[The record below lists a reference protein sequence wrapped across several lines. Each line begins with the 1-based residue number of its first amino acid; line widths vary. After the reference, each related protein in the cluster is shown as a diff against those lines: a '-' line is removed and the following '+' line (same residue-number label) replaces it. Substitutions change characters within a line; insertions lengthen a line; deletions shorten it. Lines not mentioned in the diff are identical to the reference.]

1 MDFLSST
8 QVIIN
13 TEVRSVPVTKK
24 GVYFALRDQG
34 ACLSIIAIRIFYITC
49 PNITTNFAF
58 YPETPTGK
66 ELTTI
71 VETDGEC
78 VSNAHKVEIP
88 RLLCKGDGNWTLP
101 SGGCKCLPGYEPLG
115 QSCQGESNA
124 LTSQLDS
131 PLESSR
137 AFASNCL
144 VVCAMADCSKSINHS
159 YLSATWRQSHYTD
172 QCHLLRTGPYG

>member
-1 MDFLSST
+1 MLIALVHC

-13 TEVRSVPVTKK
+13 TEIRSVPVTKK

-34 ACLSIIAIRIFYITC
+34 ACLSVIAIKIYHITC

-71 VETDGEC
+71 VETDGVC
-78 VSNAHKVEIP
+78 VANAQKMDMP

-101 SGGCKCLPGYEPLG
+101 SGGCKCMPGYETQG
-115 QSCQGESNA
+115 QTCQGTHRPSFICILISVHRDHIFN
-124 LTSQLDS
+124 
-131 PLESSR
+131 
-137 AFASNCL
+137 
-144 VVCAMADCSKSINHS
+144 SINQWPWS
-159 YLSATWRQSHYTD
+159 LSTI
-172 QCHLLRTGPYG
+172 